1 MVGEYGVAA
10 IIIASRHSCCTIGRG
25 FKERMPELRIEKWRV
40 YSDDCSA
47 VAVRTTCFGLAIWGM
62 WQMQE
67 VTHLITEPCFGL
79 PIWGMCQ
86 PGRVDNMARDAAG
99 RIARGISVYIVKR
112 GA

>member
-10 IIIASRHSCCTIGRG
+10 IVIASRHSCCTIGRG

-47 VAVRTTCFGLAIWGM
+47 VAGG
-62 WQMQE
+62 
-67 VTHLITEPCFGL
+67 VTCFGL

-99 RIARGISVYIVKR
+99 RIARGISVNNVKR